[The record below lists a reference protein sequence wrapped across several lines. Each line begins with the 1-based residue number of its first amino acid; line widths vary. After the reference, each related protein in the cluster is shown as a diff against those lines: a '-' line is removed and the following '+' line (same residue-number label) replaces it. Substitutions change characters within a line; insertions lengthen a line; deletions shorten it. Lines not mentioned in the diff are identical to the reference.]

1 MQACTND
8 PFYNLGFGEHNKT
21 VSDFGKKVKVCDG
34 GGGPRLPPADEGKP
48 VPRPT
53 DCILTLCLTERPTLS
68 PTHSYALPA
77 HGAKEKEEEK
87 ANTFSFT
94 SESWRSFRILTA
106 ENYRSP
112 S

>member
-53 DCILTLCLTERPTLS
+53 DRLHSHSLSDRATYTLTHPLLRPTCS
-68 PTHSYALPA
+68 WCKGEGGGGEGKHFQFHFGVMAL
-77 HGAKEKEEEK
+77 
-87 ANTFSFT
+87 FSDFN
-94 SESWRSFRILTA
+94 RGKL
-106 ENYRSP
+106 
-112 S
+112 